1 MKKRKGQ
8 RRAYGGFIS
17 RKFLAQ
23 SDVNLTRPLSL
34 DFTKIVVD
42 KPHIDHV

>member
-1 MKKRKGQ
+1 MKMRKGQ
-8 RRAYGGFIS
+8 KRFDVGFIS

-34 DFTKIVVD
+34 DFTEIVVD